1 MHVSHMQMHFV
12 MLCVLSVFRKG
23 TIWRKNPPGNVV
35 FCRYRAPGRDLGGG
49 GGGEWGGGS
58 LRFFSCSILG
68 KLQPRPTYSQMNQ
81 PSILL

>member
-35 FCRYRAPGRDLGGG
+35 FCRHRAPGRDLGGREG
-49 GGGEWGGGS
+49 WE
-58 LRFFSCSILG
+58 
-68 KLQPRPTYSQMNQ
+68 
-81 PSILL
+81 